1 MVIILFRTPALVDI
15 LTRRD
20 VLIGDAVSFTPTTA
34 HLVHTTWYIPP
45 IDASLPV
52 ISTCSLIPIGFKV
65 AVLLATILSFTSF
78 SLHYD
83 SLLNALVL
91 SFRPLGLNIC
101 SFTCQGIRPRPFSSS
116 SSIFSKFPQ
125 ATQSNLPHTPRAWAL
140 LDLSSPV
147 RPSNNLVNPILASHR
162 PAPRHG
168 VDTNIASCLCK
179 PDAAALITGRRL
191 LRHRRCMRVW

>member
-1 MVIILFRTPALVDI
+1 MPS
-15 LTRRD
+15 
-20 VLIGDAVSFTPTTA
+20 SFPSD
-34 HLVHTTWYIPP
+34 LW
-45 IDASLPV
+45 ASTY
-52 ISTCSLIPIGFKV
+52 SAS
-65 AVLLATILSFTSF
+65 S
-78 SLHYD
+78 
-83 SLLNALVL
+83 
-91 SFRPLGLNIC
+91 
-101 SFTCQGIRPRPFSSS
+101 CQGIRHRPFSSS
-116 SSIFSKFPQ
+116 FSIFSKFPQ

-191 LRHRRCMRVW
+191 LRHRRHAGMVMALERCIWQATAAGGLLR